1 MAKFA
6 LTTIDNP
13 FNPFNDFSS
22 WYLFDESKGYKS
34 SELLARFA
42 RTSDQLSDEENDL
55 EIERAINKII
65 ADDFMGIRMRLK
77 KGDVIKPVNLS
88 LYENFKEDE
97 DLSLSSINGT
107 RKE

>member
-55 EIERAINKII
+55 EIERAIDKILSI
-65 ADDFMGIRMRLK
+65 DFLGVFQKVTRDDK
-77 KGDVIKPVNLS
+77 TKPT
-88 LYENFKEDE
+88 
-97 DLSLSSINGT
+97 DL
-107 RKE
+107 E